1 MMNGSLVITGE
12 VLVTMYETVR
22 FWQYVS
28 ASLGKE
34 WGLVVVLGSEVVS
47 LRDRNP
53 GDPGA
58 IFCFSQT
65 SPYNYK
71 AFSRAMHSK
80 PVL

>member
-34 WGLVVVLGSEVVS
+34 WGLVE
-47 LRDRNP
+47 
-53 GDPGA
+53 
-58 IFCFSQT
+58 
-65 SPYNYK
+65 
-71 AFSRAMHSK
+71 
-80 PVL
+80 